1 MTDSKWLPMI
11 DAPKDGTPILLVA
24 EIGTNG
30 RGILVG
36 AWSGMEGADDWV
48 PVPIPGMKCDLQSI
62 RASWWMPLPA
72 IPTE

>member
-36 AWSGMEGADDWV
+36 AWSGMEGADDGALANPWREV
-48 PVPIPGMKCDLQSI
+48 
-62 RASWWMPLPA
+62 
-72 IPTE
+72 